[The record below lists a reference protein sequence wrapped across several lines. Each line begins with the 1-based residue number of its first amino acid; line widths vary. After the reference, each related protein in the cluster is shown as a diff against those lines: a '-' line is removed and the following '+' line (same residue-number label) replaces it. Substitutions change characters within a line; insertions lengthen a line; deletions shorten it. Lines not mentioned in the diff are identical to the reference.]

1 MGTGVP
7 DDPRQP
13 DLEVEAPARSA
24 FAAWEL
30 ALDNWVRHA
39 ITCYV
44 ARRQA
49 RGELY
54 EPGFS
59 DRAVAVEELAR
70 LLQQPPNDPHLG
82 PAIAARDA
90 RVAMWRALELADRAL
105 EGHLLWAHLARRF
118 SLSDDELELL
128 LLTYVATSSPALQ
141 RALRFAWNDFAR
153 KLPTAFFLWELAR
166 PERGE
171 TGLDRLTDLVHRSNL
186 ITYQLIELLEPYPSP
201 LFAQVRLHP
210 NVTEALGRAARD
222 SLGEVRLVFDPGAPP
237 EDFPASDPA
246 VESLTWL
253 VIGPSGS
260 GRLALALDRADRLGH
275 RLVTCRIDAARAT
288 APDAV
293 VGLVRGCIRDAV
305 LLGAALHLE
314 DAHHLQ
320 DQPGL
325 LELVLDAV
333 VDTPIPVSLAL
344 LASPR
349 ALTLFS
355 RLRITYLAAPTRERR
370 LEIWDEAVGA
380 HVLPAE
386 AQDLAAR
393 YPLTHGQIRRA
404 VRDAAWRHQLP
415 SPSDRARARADLLH
429 EEARNVLH
437 RDVQFL
443 ATPVVTRLTW
453 DDMILPE
460 DVVEQLWDIVRFVR
474 HRGRV
479 FDDWGFRAKFDY
491 GTSVT
496 TLMTGPPGTGKT
508 MASALIARELG
519 LEVYR
524 VALPQIVSKWIGETE
539 KNLEKIF
546 DFCERHGV
554 ALLCDEADS
563 LFGKRANVETAADKY
578 ANLETNFLLQRLE
591 QFDGVAFLT
600 TNLAKGIDEAFER
613 RLRFRIEFPDPD
625 AEMRERLW
633 RSMLPRAAVVAPKI
647 NWKWLAE
654 TFELSGAYI
663 KEAVLTA
670 AFKAAERKIPIDTD
684 LLCLGA
690 NTQYRKMGKL
700 SAKQAPQAPR

>member
-24 FAAWEL
+24 FADWER
-30 ALDNWVRHA
+30 ALDHWARLA
-39 ITCYV
+39 IACYV

-59 DRAVAVEELAR
+59 ERAVAAEELAR
-70 LLQQPPNDPHLG
+70 LLEPSPSDPHLG
-82 PAIAARDA
+82 PAVEARDA
-90 RVAMWRALELADRAL
+90 RVAMWKALELADRAL
-105 EGHLLWAHLARRF
+105 DGHLLWAHLARRF
-118 SLSDDELELL
+118 SLDDDELELL
-128 LLTYVATSSPALQ
+128 LLTYVATTSPALQ

-171 TGLDRLTDLVHRSNL
+171 TGLDRLTDVVHRSNL
-186 ITYQLIELLEPYPSP
+186 ITYQLLDLLEPYPSP

-210 NVTEALGRAARD
+210 NVTAVLGRAPREG
-222 SLGEVRLVFDPGAPP
+222 LGEVRLVIDPGAPP
-237 EDFPASDPA
+237 EEFPTVDPA
-246 VESLTWL
+246 VEGLTWL
-253 VIGPSGS
+253 LIGPSGS
-260 GRLALALDRADRLGH
+260 GRRSLSLTRADRLGH
-275 RLVTCRIDAARAT
+275 RLVACQLDAARAG
-288 APDAV
+288 DDGM
-293 VGLVRGCIRDAV
+293 VGFVRACVRDAV

-320 DQPGL
+320 DHPGL
-325 LELVLDAV
+325 LEAVLEAV
-333 VDTPIPVSLAL
+333 VDAPVPVSLSL
-344 LASPR
+344 LAAPR
-349 ALTLFS
+349 ALALAD
-355 RLRITYLAAPTRERR
+355 RLRITHLAPPGRERR
-370 LEIWDEAVGA
+370 LELWDEAVGSY
-380 HVLPAE
+380 VLPAE

-393 YPLTHGQIRRA
+393 YPLTHGQILRA
-404 VRDAAWRHQLP
+404 VREAAWRHQQP
-415 SPSDRARARADLLH
+415 TRTDRARADLLH

-437 RDVQFL
+437 RDVQL
-443 ATPVVTRLTW
+443 MASPVVTRLTW
-453 DDMILPE
+453 DDLILPE
-460 DVVEQLWDIVRFVR
+460 DIRDQLWDIVRFLKHRR
-474 HRGRV
+474 HV
-479 FDDWGFRAKFDY
+479 FVDWGFSAKFDY

-524 VALPQIVSKWIGETE
+524 VALPQLVSKWVGETE
-539 KNLEKIF
+539 KNIDKIF
-546 DFCERHGV
+546 DFSERHGV
-554 ALLCDEADS
+554 ALLFDEADS
-563 LFGKRANVETAADKY
+563 LFGKRASVETASDKY

-613 RLRFRIEFPDPD
+613 RLRFRIEFPEPD
-625 AEMRERLW
+625 ADMRERLW
-633 RSMLPRAAVVAPKI
+633 RSMLPRAASVASKI

-670 AFKAAERKIPIDTD
+670 AFKAAERKTPIDTE

-690 NTQYRKMGKL
+690 NVQYRKMGKL
-700 SAKQAPQAPR
+700 ATKQAPQPPR